1 MGCLFLFCG
10 AVCGARFPIHGG
22 PLILWL
28 GRADA
33 GASLLRLHTLF
44 HWAGEV
50 PVRLAAGASQLVRHI
65 STPKQCRA

>member
-28 GRADA
+28 GRANA

-44 HWAGEV
+44 PWAEEV
-50 PVRLAAGASQLVRHI
+50 PVRRTAGASQLVRHI
-65 STPKQCRA
+65 STPKQPRA